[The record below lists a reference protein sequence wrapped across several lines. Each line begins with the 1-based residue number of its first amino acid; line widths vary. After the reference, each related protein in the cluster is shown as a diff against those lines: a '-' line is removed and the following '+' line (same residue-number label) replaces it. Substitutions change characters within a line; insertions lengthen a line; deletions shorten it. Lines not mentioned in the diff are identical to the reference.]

1 MSSQQ
6 AASKNRLN
14 WIDYTKG
21 IAILGII
28 CFHFFQNYPERTEL
42 VKILDRN
49 GARLGYAAVDLFF
62 VIAGFN
68 TSYSLASIKAKL
80 SQGETIKTNWL
91 LWLKKRLS
99 RLYPTYWLA
108 IVLTLLL
115 YYLFSKIKVPSVL
128 DLVFIFIGLPGYQR
142 FRTINPGFWFFSVI
156 LQAYLVIPLIFY
168 ICKSKPTRILLV
180 GLVIGVLN
188 KLVCLVLLGFK
199 DYNLYSFFLQ
209 LNFLGSYFFPLCL
222 GLYWG
227 FTYFD
232 HKSFRRVDLVIS
244 SSVFVIALMIYISL
258 MVSQIKFVYMLGFDM
273 VFTPL
278 FFIGFYYIFEYLESN
293 KISLKFGLNLVSL
306 AGLYSYQIYLIH
318 QPLLFVLLPYL
329 KQHVHGDAS
338 VRLIVSIIVTSV
350 LLSVYVFLFTQLESF
365 LRKAV
370 GKIYSNPA

>member
-6 AASKNRLN
+6 AASKNRLK

-21 IAILGII
+21 IAILGVI

-68 TSYSLASIKAKL
+68 TSYSFASIKAKL
-80 SQGETIKTNWL
+80 SLGEPIIFNWL
-91 LWLKKRLS
+91 IWLKKRLS

-108 IVLTLLL
+108 IGLTLLL
-115 YYLFSKIKVPSVL
+115 YYLFSQIKVSSVL
-128 DLVFIFIGLPGYQR
+128 DLVFIFIGLPGYPR

-168 ICKSKPTRILLV
+168 ICKSKPTKILLV

-188 KLVCLVLLGFK
+188 KIVGLVLLGFQ
-199 DYNLYSFFLQ
+199 DLNLYSFFLQ

-227 FTYFD
+227 FTYFE
-232 HKSFRRVDLVIS
+232 HKSFRRIDLVIS
-244 SSVFVIALMIYISL
+244 LSVFVFSLMIYISL
-258 MVSQIKFVYMLGFDM
+258 MVSQIKFVYMLGFDI
-273 VFTPL
+273 VFTPF
-278 FFIGFYYIFEYLESN
+278 FFIVKYYIFEYLGN
-293 KISLKFGLNLVSL
+293 KKFSLTWGLNFLSL

-329 KQHVHGDAS
+329 KQNVHGDAS
-338 VRLIVSIIVTSV
+338 LRLIVSIIVTSV

-370 GKIYSNPA
+370 GKISSKPA

>member
-6 AASKNRLN
+6 AASKNRLK

-21 IAILGII
+21 VAILGII

-68 TSYSLASIKAKL
+68 TSYSFASIKAKL
-80 SQGETIKTNWL
+80 SQGEPIKNNWL
-91 LWLKKRLS
+91 IWLKKRLS

-108 IVLTLLL
+108 IVLTLLI
-115 YYLFSKIKVPSVL
+115 YYLFSQIKVSSVL
-128 DLVFIFIGLPGYQR
+128 DLVFIFIGLPGYPR

-156 LQAYLVIPLIFY
+156 LQAYLAIPLILY

-188 KLVCLVLLGFK
+188 KLVCLVLLGFQDLK
-199 DYNLYSFFLQ
+199 LFSFFLQ

-232 HKSFRRVDLVIS
+232 HKTFRRVDLVIS
-244 SSVFVIALMIYISL
+244 SSVFVISLMIYLSL
-258 MVSQIKFVYMLGFDM
+258 MVSQIKFVYMLGFDI

-278 FFIGFYYIFEYLESN
+278 FFIVFYYIFEYLENN
-293 KISLKFGLNLVSL
+293 KFSLNLGLNFLSL

-329 KQHVHGDAS
+329 KQNVHGDAS
-338 VRLIVSIIVTSV
+338 LRLIVSIIVTSV

-370 GKIYSNPA
+370 GKISSKPA